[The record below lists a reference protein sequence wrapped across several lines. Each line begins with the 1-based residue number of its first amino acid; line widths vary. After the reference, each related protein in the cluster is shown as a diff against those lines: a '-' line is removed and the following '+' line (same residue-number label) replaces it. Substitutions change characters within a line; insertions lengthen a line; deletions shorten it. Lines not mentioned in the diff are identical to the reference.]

1 MSGTPPPPGRPSVNM
16 GRGTKVIALVVVLSA
31 DKQARSKANSVSAK
45 LRITRNSG
53 HRIESK
59 ACQLKTR
66 INGLNKR

>member
-1 MSGTPPPPGRPSVNM
+1 M